1 MTDAPTPAWKA
12 EFQEKRQWV
21 SVPQRASRPALR
33 RTTSGSR
40 SDKEN
45 FDEMGH
51 S

>member
-1 MTDAPTPAWKA
+1 MTDAPTPAWNS
-12 EFQEKRQWV
+12 EVQEKRRWV
-21 SVPQRASRPALR
+21 SGPQRASRPALR
-33 RTTSGSR
+33 RTTSCSR